1 MDIAIFQSLLKSID
15 FQINNLKTEFKTIS
29 YLDIHDRWIFLTL
42 FIVRIKR
49 KKKKKSHRYNYWFIP
64 VQLKDRPN

>member
-15 FQINNLKTEFKTIS
+15 FQIKDLKTEFKTIS

-49 KKKKKSHRYNYWFIP
+49 KKKKISQI
-64 VQLKDRPN
+64 

>member
-49 KKKKKSHRYNYWFIP
+49 KKKKSHRYNYWFIS

>member
-49 KKKKKSHRYNYWFIP
+49 KKKKKNLTDIIIGSSRYN
-64 VQLKDRPN
+64 

>member
-15 FQINNLKTEFKTIS
+15 FQIKDLKTEFKTIS